1 MTPINS
7 AILSRATNG
16 VNNVSIWHRMY
27 SKGKVIAIGIR
38 TAVVL
43 VVVYVVVGDD
53 TA

>member
-1 MTPINS
+1 MTPIDS
-7 AILSRATNG
+7 AILSCGIIG
-16 VNNVSIWHRMY
+16 VKYVSIWHRMY